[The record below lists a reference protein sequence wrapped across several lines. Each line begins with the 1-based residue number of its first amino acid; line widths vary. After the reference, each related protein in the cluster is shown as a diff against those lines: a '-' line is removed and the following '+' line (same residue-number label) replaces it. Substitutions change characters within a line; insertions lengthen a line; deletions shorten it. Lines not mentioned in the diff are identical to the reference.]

1 MTADKTDIFNEKK
14 VANGFNNFSTNSGT
28 DLANI
33 ISDASK
39 SFDSYVTKS
48 QPLPITGPE
57 RRLFQLKPTRA

>member
-28 DLANI
+28 DLANK

-48 QPLPITGPE
+48 QPLPITG
-57 RRLFQLKPTRA
+57 LKDAFFN